1 MPWLNHGVYLLP
13 ACERK
18 SERGRQLTAANSR
31 EDFLR
36 WPQLLPHFENTPTVV
51 QHSTQHVA
59 ALFSVCVCVCLF
71 FTANVLLV
79 TERAELNHPYMC
91 VKKHNRPLRLQ
102 ISEPA
107 RLQPP
112 RCNLRPA

>member
-18 SERGRQLTAANSR
+18 SERGRQLTSANSWQ
-31 EDFLR
+31 DFLR

-51 QHSTQHVA
+51 QHNTEHVA
-59 ALFSVCVCVCLF
+59 ALFCVRVCLF
-71 FTANVLLV
+71 FTANMLLV

-91 VKKHNRPLRLQ
+91 VKNTQSPAQ
-102 ISEPA
+102 ITD
-107 RLQPP
+107 QQTGPP
-112 RCNLRPA
+112 TVSTV